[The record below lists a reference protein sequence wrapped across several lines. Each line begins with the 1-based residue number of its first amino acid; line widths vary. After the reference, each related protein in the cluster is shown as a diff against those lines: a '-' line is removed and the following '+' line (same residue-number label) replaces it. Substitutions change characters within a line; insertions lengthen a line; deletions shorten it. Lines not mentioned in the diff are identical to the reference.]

1 MEMNARDVNDV
12 KVIDMEGD
20 LDTNTAPEAESYL
33 KGVVESGS
41 LKILLNLQKLDYSS
55 SAGLRVF
62 LSTAKQLQAKG
73 GTLRVSCLNET
84 VDEIFDISGFTTIL
98 NVSKTEEE
106 ALAAF

>member
-1 MEMNARDVNDV
+1 MEMSIRDVNDL
-12 KVIDMEGD
+12 KVIDLEGD
-20 LDTNTAPEAESYL
+20 LDTNTAPAAELYL
-33 KGVVESGS
+33 KDVIESGS
-41 LKILLNLQKLDYSS
+41 LKVLLNLQKLEYTS

-62 LSTAKQLQAKG
+62 LSTAKQLQAKE
-73 GTLRVSCLNET
+73 GTLRVCCLNET

>member
-1 MEMNARDVNDV
+1 MEINVRESGSV
-12 KVIDMEGD
+12 KIVDLQGD

-33 KGVVESGS
+33 KDVIERGS
-41 LKILLNLQKLDYSS
+41 LKVLLNLQKLEYTS

-62 LSTAKQLQAKG
+62 LSTAKQLQTRE
-73 GTLRVSCLNET
+73 GTLRVCCLNET